1 MYNIYNQ
8 YTDTSK
14 SAPFREIPAENPLS
28 VQLDEAD
35 IDDGYCVFE
44 KDTAQN
50 ARRFSS
56 PQELLSTSTLPD
68 EKRLEYLENL
78 KSKTLREYNDTITKV
93 EKVHFNFEEALRIEY
108 MEAKRTLDGHKSK
121 IDLFGHQLDRGIEN
135 LLKIIDESQ
144 QSLQEVPS
152 KLKVGDPTAFAI
164 IARVQDKMLH
174 IESSLGNI
182 ESGVLRFPSEI
193 PSITN
198 APSTSEHVMQNLQ
211 DLIKIKFE
219 TEEGANIEDSL

>member
-1 MYNIYNQ
+1 M
-8 YTDTSK
+8 
-14 SAPFREIPAENPLS
+14 
-28 VQLDEAD
+28 
-35 IDDGYCVFE
+35 
-44 KDTAQN
+44 
-50 ARRFSS
+50 
-56 PQELLSTSTLPD
+56 
-68 EKRLEYLENL
+68 EYLENL
-78 KSKTLREYNDTITKV
+78 KSKTVREYNDTITKV

-108 MEAKRTLDGHKSK
+108 MEAKRTLDEHKSK
-121 IDLFGHQLDRGIEN
+121 IDLFGHQLDKGIEN

-174 IESSLGNI
+174 IESSLGNT

-219 TEEGANIEDSL
+219 TEGGANIEDSL